1 MSDGV
6 KAVLCQCGHSGVF
19 AKDDEG
25 HWSVTCCECK
35 VSVKKA
41 GSVIDARIAWN
52 ELQSV
57 DDEPVT
63 AFSILDK
70 AQDHM
75 KDRASTYDSEG
86 ERSISKTI
94 SAFKIITD
102 DGLMNTDER
111 GWLFMA
117 LLKMVRAQSGKLR
130 MDSYEDGAAYFAL
143 AGESAAVERGGK

>member
-1 MSDGV
+1 MGDGV

-19 AKDDEG
+19 TKDDEG
-25 HWSVTCCECK
+25 NWSVTCCDCK
-35 VSVKKA
+35 VSVKA
-41 GSVIDARIAWN
+41 NSTDDARSAWN
-52 ELQSV
+52 ELQAV

-70 AQDHM
+70 AQGHM
-75 KDRASTYDSEG
+75 KDRAATYDSAG

-94 SAFKIITD
+94 SAFKIITE

-143 AGESAAVERGGK
+143 AGESAAIERGGK